1 MKRYLLLLAISV
13 SFIAAK
19 GQQEFTS
26 YYMDALPQTGYSN
39 PAKTFNGKFFIGL
52 PALSSTYFM
61 YSNSSFAWSD
71 VVKKR
76 NDSLVFGLPDLIS
89 NLSPSNYMSVAAQ
102 TDILSFGF
110 RIGDRS
116 SLSFNVSEKAR
127 FKFFYPKDFI
137 QFINQGNSGFENNTA
152 NFDNMAIN
160 MNYYREYG
168 VAFNRSL
175 LDDRLVV
182 GARLKYLY
190 GMTNIDSKKTELEVY
205 TDPNTFEMRASGSI
219 RINTSGFDMD
229 SVDAQDF
236 LIKKNNHG
244 IGVDLGATF
253 QINDKIELNAS
264 VVDLGFIQWNDDVKN
279 HVNDGSTFEFKGIDI
294 DDFILKNNVDSSNNS
309 SLERVLDSLEDAFN
323 LDEKNEAYRSNL
335 IAQIYIGGTYQLS
348 EKGKAGALIQNEY
361 FKGKLNPSLTLSYNH
376 KFNKWFHASASY
388 TVINNSYNN
397 VGGGIVLHPGPVQ
410 LYIVADNILG
420 AFQPQNARH
429 MQVRAGINLVFGK
442 GKINDVTR
450 RERKKLDESKEQ
462 EPDIPNTLPEKEG
475 DTLKEESIPSNNE
488 LPQESLQD
496 ENNEVIL
503 ETTPEI
509 QESKTEETKTPE

>member
-1 MKRYLLLLAISV
+1 MKRYLLLLAISISV
-13 SFIAAK
+13 IAAK

-26 YYMDALPQTGYSN
+26 YYMDALPQTGYAN

-52 PALSSTYFM
+52 PALSSTYLM

-76 NDSLVFGLPDLIS
+76 NDSLVFRVPDLIS
-89 NLSPSNYMSVAAQ
+89 NLSPSNYMSLAAQ

-137 QFINQGNSGFENNTA
+137 QFINQGNSGFDNNTA

-160 MNYYREYG
+160 MSYYREYG

-190 GMTNIDSKKTELEVY
+190 GMTNIDSKKSEIEVY
-205 TDPNTFEMRASGSI
+205 TDPNTYEMRASGSV
-219 RINTSGFDMD
+219 RINSSGFDMD
-229 SVDAQDF
+229 SIEAQDF

-244 IGVDLGATF
+244 FGVDLGATF

-279 HVNDGSTFEFKGIDI
+279 YVNDGSTFEFKGIDI

-309 SLERVLDSLEDAFN
+309 SLERVLDSLEEAFN
-323 LDEKNEAYRSNL
+323 LEEKNEAYRSNL

-348 EKGKAGALIQNEY
+348 EKSKAGALIQNEY

-420 AFQPQNARH
+420 TFQPQNARH

-450 RERKKLDESKEQ
+450 RERRKLEESKEQ
-462 EPDIPNTLPEKEG
+462 DQVVPKTPSSNEANPSTTPD
-475 DTLKEESIPSNNE
+475 DTN
-488 LPQESLQD
+488 QD
-496 ENNEVIL
+496 ENKSTIE
-503 ETTPEI
+503 
-509 QESKTEETKTPE
+509 KTEIEKGSEETVPE

>member
-1 MKRYLLLLAISV
+1 MKRYLLLLAISISV
-13 SFIAAK
+13 IAAK

-26 YYMDALPQTGYSN
+26 YYMDALPQTGYAN

-52 PALSSTYFM
+52 PALSSTYLM

-76 NDSLVFGLPDLIS
+76 NDSLVFRVPDLIS
-89 NLSPSNYMSVAAQ
+89 NLSPSNYMSLAAQ

-137 QFINQGNSGFENNTA
+137 QFINQGNSGFDNNTA

-160 MNYYREYG
+160 MSYYREYG

-190 GMTNIDSKKTELEVY
+190 GMTNIDSKKSEIEVY
-205 TDPNTFEMRASGSI
+205 TDPNTYEMRASGSV
-219 RINTSGFDMD
+219 RINSSGFDMD
-229 SVDAQDF
+229 SIEAQDF

-244 IGVDLGATF
+244 FGVDLGATF

-279 HVNDGSTFEFKGIDI
+279 YVNDGSTFEFKGIDI

-309 SLERVLDSLEDAFN
+309 SLERVLDSLEEAFN
-323 LDEKNEAYRSNL
+323 LEEKNEVYRSNL

-348 EKGKAGALIQNEY
+348 EKSKAGALIQNEY
-361 FKGKLNPSLTLSYNH
+361 FLAK
-376 KFNKWFHASASY
+376 
-388 TVINNSYNN
+388 
-397 VGGGIVLHPGPVQ
+397 
-410 LYIVADNILG
+410 IL
-420 AFQPQNARH
+420 
-429 MQVRAGINLVFGK
+429 
-442 GKINDVTR
+442 
-450 RERKKLDESKEQ
+450 
-462 EPDIPNTLPEKEG
+462 
-475 DTLKEESIPSNNE
+475 
-488 LPQESLQD
+488 
-496 ENNEVIL
+496 
-503 ETTPEI
+503 
-509 QESKTEETKTPE
+509 